1 VSTRH
6 PPQRWAVIVAWA
18 AFLCTLPSA
27 VWRLLMLNGVL
38 PGTADLQRLH
48 AGEEGYVWGLS
59 IVQVLTGVLALG
71 LVQGWGER
79 VGGIRI
85 NRWVP
90 VVLGTLG
97 GLAVTWLFTI
107 SMTTQI
113 LTGHRPDQYTVHD
126 GPLALMMACYLPIL
140 LWGPLLLAAVAG
152 YWRRRRR

>member
-6 PPQRWAVIVAWA
+6 PPQRWAVVVAWA
-18 AFLCTLPSA
+18 AFLSTLPSA
-27 VWRLLMLNGVL
+27 VWRLLMLHGAL

-59 IVQVLTGVLALG
+59 IVQVLAGVLALG

-79 VGGIRI
+79 VGAVRI
-85 NRWVP
+85 HRLVP

-113 LTGHRPDQYTVHD
+113 LTGHRPDQDTMHR
-126 GPLALMMACYLPIL
+126 GPLVLMAACYLPIL

-152 YWRRRRR
+152 YRQRRRG